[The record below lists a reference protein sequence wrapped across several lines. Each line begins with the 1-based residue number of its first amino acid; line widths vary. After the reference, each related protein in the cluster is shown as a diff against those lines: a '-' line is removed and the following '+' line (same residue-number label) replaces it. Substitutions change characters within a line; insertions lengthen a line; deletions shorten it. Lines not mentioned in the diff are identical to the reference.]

1 MPDGNR
7 RLDAVFEGGGVKGT
21 ALVGAIAVT
30 EKLGYEFVN
39 LAGTSAGAI
48 IAALLAAG
56 YTADQLKQIMDDL
69 DYTRF
74 KDEGLLDKVPLF
86 GHLLSLG
93 FEKGIYEGAY
103 FEQWLRDLLKAQ
115 GVQTFGDLV
124 MENTKDDPKYRYKVQ
139 VIATDISRGKM
150 VVLPRDITDYGLDPE
165 RLDVARA
172 VRMSMSIPFF
182 FEPVVLHDVNGAI
195 SYIVDGGVLSNYP
208 VWLFDDGTPNP
219 PWPTI
224 GYKLVEPSEGK
235 PNTIRGP
242 ITLFAALFATMME
255 AHDARYIQDSN
266 FVRTVPIPTLGVQ
279 TTEFDLSP
287 QRREELYQSGVRAAQ
302 EFFAHWDFERY
313 KQRYR
318 KAPPTERHERLWEQ
332 QPPLDAARPNDVG

>member
-1 MPDGNR
+1 MPDENK

-30 EKLGYEFVN
+30 ERLGYQFVN

-48 IAALLAAG
+48 VAALLAAG
-56 YTADQLKQIMDDL
+56 YTAAELKQVMDDL
-69 DYTRF
+69 DYRRF
-74 KDEGLLDKVPLF
+74 KDEGLMDRIPLL
-86 GHLLSLG
+86 GPLLSLG

-103 FEQWLRDLLKAQ
+103 FEGWLSDLLKAK

-124 MENTKDDPKYRYKVQ
+124 MEESKDDPRYRYKVQ
-139 VIATDISRGKM
+139 VIATDISGGRM
-150 VVLPRDITDYGLDPE
+150 LVLPRDIAGYGMDPD
-165 RLDVARA
+165 RLNVARA

-182 FEPVVLHDVNGAI
+182 FEPMVLQDVNGVP

-208 VWLFDDGTPNP
+208 VWLFDDGTPDP

-235 PNTIRGP
+235 PNVIRGP

-279 TTEFDLSP
+279 TTEFDLP
-287 QRREELYQSGVRAAQ
+287 AERREALYQSGVKAAE
-302 EFFAHWDFERY
+302 EFFAHWDFEGY
-313 KQRYR
+313 KRRYR
-318 KAPPTERHERLWEQ
+318 QSPPPQRQERLWEGSQ
-332 QPPLDAARPNDVG
+332 SP